1 MNLMSG
7 IGTLHES
14 TSPNTITMLSP
25 NSFAGVLIS
34 ILIAFLSTLNPWMT

>member
-1 MNLMSG
+1 MNLMNG
-7 IGTLHES
+7 IGIPPES

-34 ILIAFLSTLNPWMT
+34 ILIAFLTTLNPLMT